1 MADSATPSMAT
12 SSVMETART
21 ATPEVVLASASRSRL
36 DLLRRA
42 GLRLRADPARVD
54 ESEVKASLRAE
65 RADAAA
71 AAETLAE
78 LKASKVS
85 LRAPGALVIGADQI
99 LECEGRWFDKPPD
112 RARAAEHLRALGGK
126 THALV
131 TAVCAVRDGVR
142 IWHHGEAP
150 RLTMRPL
157 DEAFIESYLEAAGPE
172 VLKTVGAYRLEG
184 LGAQLVTKVSG
195 DYFTILGLPL
205 LPLLGF
211 LREHGVPAS

>member
-1 MADSATPSMAT
+1 MT
-12 SSVMETART
+12 SRAAPTVMETAGRE
-21 ATPEVVLASASRSRL
+21 APEVVLASASRSRL
-36 DLLRRA
+36 ELLRRA
-42 GLRLRADPARVD
+42 GLHLRAEPARVD
-54 ESEVKASLRAE
+54 ESEVKTSLRAE
-65 RADAAA
+65 QADAAA

-99 LECEGRWFDKPPD
+99 LDCEGRWFDKPPD
-112 RARAAEHLRALGGK
+112 RAAAVAHLRALGGK
-126 THALV
+126 THALA
-131 TAVCAVRDGVR
+131 TAVCVVRDGVR
-142 IWHHGEAP
+142 IWHHREAP

-157 DEAFIESYLEAAGPE
+157 DEVYIESYLDAAGPA
-172 VLKTVGAYRLEG
+172 VLETVGAYRLED
-184 LGAQLVTKVSG
+184 LGAQLFTKVSG

>member
-1 MADSATPSMAT
+1 MVDSTAR
-12 SSVMETART
+12 SVMETSRT
-21 ATPEVVLASASRSRL
+21 EAPELVLASASRARLELLRHAGL
-36 DLLRRA
+36 DLRA
-42 GLRLRADPARVD
+42 EPARVD
-54 ESEVKASLRAE
+54 EAEVKASLRAE
-65 RADAAA
+65 RAAAAA

-78 LKASKVS
+78 IKANKVS
-85 LRAPGALVIGADQI
+85 RRAPGALVIGADQI

-112 RARAAEHLRALGGK
+112 RAGAAAHLRALGGK

-131 TAVCAVRDGVR
+131 TAACVVRDGVR
-142 IWHHGEAP
+142 IWHQREAP

-157 DEAFIESYLEAAGPE
+157 DETFIESYLDAAGPE
-172 VLKTVGAYRLEG
+172 VLETVGAYRLEG
-184 LGAQLVTKVSG
+184 LGAQLFTKVSG